1 LYPELSDLLAC
12 YNLRS
17 VLEVLIMASLR
28 WIVVA
33 LATLSAPPVMAEK
46 VGFLDTER
54 AVTSVQEGKRQL
66 QALDD

>member
-1 LYPELSDLLAC
+1 
-12 YNLRS
+12 
-17 VLEVLIMASLR
+17 MASLR

-54 AVTSVQEGKRQL
+54 AVTSVQDGKRQL